1 MIIISPYSSKLR
13 NGSMNPKNYP
23 YWQEVIDKLVGAGHT
38 VVQVG
43 TVGETLFQKTQ
54 PFIGMSLSS
63 LKELV
68 DNCTTWASVDNFFP
82 HLCSHT
88 KKYGVVIWSRSD
100 PSLFGYSSNLNL
112 IKDRSYL
119 RPDPFGW
126 WHDCSYSIEA
136 FVEPQEVFNSIVSK
150 CN

>member
-23 YWQEVIDKLVGAGHT
+23 YWQDVIDKLLCAGNT

-43 TVGETLFQKTQ
+43 MAGETMYQKTL
-54 PFIGMSLSS
+54 PFMGMSLKS

-68 DNCTTWASVDNFFP
+68 ENCNTWASVDNFFP
-82 HLCSHT
+82 HLCSHSN
-88 KKYGVVIWSRSD
+88 KSGVVIWSRSD
-100 PSLFGYSSNLNL
+100 PTLFGYPSNLNL
-112 IKDRSYL
+112 IRNRSYL
-119 RPDPFGW
+119 RPDPFGR
-126 WHDCSYSIEA
+126 WHDCPYLIEA
-136 FVEPQEVFNSIVSK
+136 FVEPEEVFKSIISK